1 MARADTM
8 LIWVGMA
15 IVTAMASV
23 FLLLWLFK

>member
-23 FLLLWLFK
+23 FLVLWLFK